1 MKQVLSS
8 HLPSG
13 TAANLLVVFV
23 HNCHE
28 LRRMLYLVSMAFV
41 DTAIRISSDMSMN
54 LRKVLVEAQHLIT
67 STSLA
72 KLLLNTACSEEL

>member
-1 MKQVLSS
+1 
-8 HLPSG
+8 
-13 TAANLLVVFV
+13 
-23 HNCHE
+23 
-28 LRRMLYLVSMAFV
+28 MLYLVSMAFV
-41 DTAIRISSDMSMN
+41 DTAIRISSDTSMN